1 MVASVP
7 VGREARESFSETF
20 NFGDARLGF
29 PSQEV
34 DDLNTPLVG
43 DRQKFLEEVKLE
55 HPLREL
61 ARDMRQELHD
71 FIHSNMRPSPR
82 MGFDTLGTPPV
93 SVDRLVQACDR
104 TIKSLEEQIMDESE
118 ISVETINMRG
128 IATGMQAHLEGFMVS
143 LARGGSS
150 GLPDSGLDGALH
162 NAIDL
167 KRQMSNYLLQ
177 IDALKAGFQVG

>member
-1 MVASVP
+1 MVTSVP
-7 VGREARESFSETF
+7 AGREARESYSESF
-20 NFGDARLGF
+20 NFSDAKLGF

-34 DDLNTPLVG
+34 EDLNGPMVG
-43 DRQKFLEEVKLE
+43 DRQKFLEEIKIE

-61 ARDMRQELHD
+61 AREMRQELHD
-71 FIHSNMRPSPR
+71 FIHSNMRPTPR

-93 SVDRLVQACDR
+93 SVERLVQACDR
-104 TIKSLEEQIMDESE
+104 TIKSLEEQILDESE
-118 ISVETINMRG
+118 ISVETINLRG
-128 IATGMQAHLEGFMVS
+128 IASGMQAHLEGFMVS

-150 GLPDSGLDGALH
+150 GLPDSGLDGTLH

-167 KRQMSNYLLQ
+167 KRQLSSYLLQ